1 MVLLTA
7 SVFSDESISSQ
18 IYPFSRHNRPFA
30 RVRTACATLA
40 DDVSDDMA
48 DDVDADVAGNVFDC
62 VAYDVIDDVASDVID
77 DVAADAAGD
86 VADDVI
92 LSNHHI
98 LQLEIDIDEA
108 LNSTHNRLSIVTDY
122 I

>member
-1 MVLLTA
+1 
-7 SVFSDESISSQ
+7 VFGDESISSQ

-48 DDVDADVAGNVFDC
+48 DDVDADVAANVFDC
-62 VAYDVIDDVASDVID
+62 VASDVID

-86 VADDVI
+86 AKLMWRMTSFFQI
-92 LSNHHI
+92 I
-98 LQLEIDIDEA
+98 
-108 LNSTHNRLSIVTDY
+108 TDY
-122 I
+122 N

>member
-1 MVLLTA
+1 MSLTA

-40 DDVSDDMA
+40 DDVSDD
-48 DDVDADVAGNVFDC
+48 VDADVAANVFDC
-62 VAYDVIDDVASDVID
+62 VASDVID

-92 LSNHHI
+92 LSNRHKLH
-98 LQLEIDIDEA
+98 LEIDTDQA
-108 LNSTHNRLSIVTDY
+108 LNSTHKKLSIVTNY